1 MRRVP
6 PGLAIVA
13 ILAVSLSAACIRYGG
28 PSSLRRDLS
37 REAGVKL
44 DAGFAMTVT
53 RSGIALAR
61 LFTDEDEV
69 PLRGVR
75 RVEVGVYEVKGLRP
89 GLTAPRPLALP
100 ELPGLEPIVRVRE
113 DDEQVFVLL
122 REDEDEEIRQLVVIV
137 AEDDEWVLVRIR
149 GKLRHTIE
157 RALQL
162 ALEKADHPERYD
174 AVLRAYRERQAGRGG
189 AGAVEAG
196 G

>member
-1 MRRVP
+1 MRGPNRNRIP
-6 PGLAIVA
+6 HALA
-13 ILAVSLSAACIRYGG
+13 ILAALSALASASCIRYGG
-28 PSSLRRDLS
+28 PSSLKRDLS
-37 REAGVKL
+37 REAGVEL

-89 GLTAPRPLALP
+89 GVTAQSALTLP
-100 ELPGLEPIVRVRE
+100 ELPGLVPIVSVR
-113 DDEQVFVLL
+113 
-122 REDEDEEIRQLVVIV
+122 DEDEQTFVLVQEDETHEIRQLVIIA

-149 GKLRHTIE
+149 GKLRKTIE
-157 RALQL
+157 RSLQL
-162 ALEKADHPERYD
+162 ALDKADHPEQYD
-174 AVLRAYRERQAGRGG
+174 DVLRAYHEREA
-189 AGAVEAG
+189 EAG